1 MPTLDAHA
9 AIARRNHDV
18 LNLLLPKCDDHPEW
32 TVTIAFY
39 KAVHLAEA
47 VFKHVD
53 GSDSTEH
60 IDRKDRLRDEYP
72 DIWKLYSPLFMASKV
87 ARYLECGRPGT
98 SSHQVFSTF
107 AAHRTPNWV
116 RNAVTH
122 NLKRIEEW
130 AVANTGGV
138 VQFTNPPPASS

>member
-32 TVTIAFY
+32 IVTIAFY

-53 GSDSTEH
+53 GSD
-60 IDRKDRLRDEYP
+60 
-72 DIWKLYSPLFMASKV
+72 
-87 ARYLECGRPGT
+87 
-98 SSHQVFSTF
+98 
-107 AAHRTPNWV
+107 
-116 RNAVTH
+116 
-122 NLKRIEEW
+122 
-130 AVANTGGV
+130 
-138 VQFTNPPPASS
+138 